1 MKKHIF
7 IFLGVL
13 IAFSFILPYTTFAA
27 DSYKVGAVLAVTGRA
42 SFLGDP
48 EKKTAVMLAEQINK
62 AGGING
68 KKLELIIYDTEGDA
82 TKSRLLF
89 KKLVTQDKVCAVI
102 GPSTSGTSLAVV
114 DEANKLETPLISLGA
129 SFKILYDPKTKKQRK
144 WVFKTPQTDTM
155 AVEAIYSHLKKRGI
169 NKI

>member
-27 DSYKVGAVLAVTGRA
+27 DSYKVGARCSVTGRT

-48 EKKTAVMLAEQINK
+48 EKKTALMVAEQINK

-82 TKSRLLF
+82 TKTMLF
-89 KKLVTQDKVCAVI
+89 F
-102 GPSTSGTSLAVV
+102 
-114 DEANKLETPLISLGA
+114 N
-129 SFKILYDPKTKKQRK
+129 SFK
-144 WVFKTPQTDTM
+144 
-155 AVEAIYSHLKKRGI
+155 
-169 NKI
+169 

>member
-48 EKKTAVMLAEQINK
+48 EKKTLLMLTDEINK

-68 KKLELIIYDTEGDA
+68 KKTGDDHL
-82 TKSRLLF
+82 RL
-89 KKLVTQDKVCAVI
+89 
-102 GPSTSGTSLAVV
+102 
-114 DEANKLETPLISLGA
+114 
-129 SFKILYDPKTKKQRK
+129 
-144 WVFKTPQTDTM
+144 
-155 AVEAIYSHLKKRGI
+155 
-169 NKI
+169 